1 MCYDNLGSY
10 GASICEC
17 SMENEEERD
26 VMWNEAAKQNAEE
39 VNGVWHERKS
49 QTKNLRTPL

>member
-1 MCYDNLGSY
+1 L
-10 GASICEC
+10 
-17 SMENEEERD
+17 ENEEERD